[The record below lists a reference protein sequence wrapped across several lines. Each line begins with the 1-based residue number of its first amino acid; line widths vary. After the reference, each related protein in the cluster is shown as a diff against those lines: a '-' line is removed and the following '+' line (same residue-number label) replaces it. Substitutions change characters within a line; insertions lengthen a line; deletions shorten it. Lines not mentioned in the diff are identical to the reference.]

1 MSLDNDMAI
10 LASTSFFDGLDSDQ
24 LRILAFGSETVHVT
38 AGSEVYLINSVSDC
52 GYVVAEGLIDLTI
65 SANGHEVLLGSIESG
80 GLIGE
85 IALISDTARATN
97 AIARRDSR
105 LIRIPRTLFRR
116 MLEKYPES
124 AYDLHQKISRKMR
137 AMVADLNRV
146 QFGETNVD

>member
-1 MSLDNDMAI
+1 MSLDDDMAI
-10 LASTSFFDGLDSDQ
+10 LAGTSFFDGLDSDQ
-24 LRILAFGSETVHVT
+24 LRILAFGSENIHVT
-38 AGSEVYLINSVSDC
+38 AGSEVYIVNAASDC
-52 GYVVAEGLIDLTI
+52 GFVVSEGLIDLTI
-65 SANGHEVLLGSIESG
+65 IANGQEVLLGSIEPG

-85 IALISDTARATN
+85 ISLISDTPRSTN

-124 AYDLHQKISRKMR
+124 AYDLHQKISRNMR

-146 QFGETNVD
+146 QIGETNAD